1 MKFTMVHVRNLL
13 KNLGKAIFDLCSL
26 QAPDHT
32 GAERR
37 GMEYGFTIKGTLPG
51 LNEYLKAERSF
62 RNHHSNGNDM
72 KQQYQIIIANAVR
85 RDLKNLHINKPV
97 MIKYD
102 FYEPNRKR
110 DLDNIAGVAHKF
122 IQDALVKCRVLDN
135 DGWNNIRLLRKEKG
149 LTQKQMGE
157 QLNIPFR
164 TIMNWERGVREPSSQ
179 NMVALEKFFN
189 VSGSFLR
196 GETDIREPMIWDDL
210 DVLNS
215 INNEFPQML
224 KRVLNIFEQEDED
237 NQHAIFTIISELQSI
252 LMSNKKEEKKKV
264 LYMAMLNLKTINDTL
279 KVNKTHD

>member
-1 MKFTMVHVRNLL
+1 MKL
-13 KNLGKAIFDLCSL
+13 AD
-26 QAPDHT
+26 
-32 GAERR
+32 
-37 GMEYGFTIKGTLPG
+37 
-51 LNEYLKAERSF
+51 
-62 RNHHSNGNDM
+62 
-72 KQQYQIIIANAVR
+72 
-85 RDLKNLHINKPV
+85 
-97 MIKYD
+97 
-102 FYEPNRKR
+102 
-110 DLDNIAGVAHKF
+110 
-122 IQDALVKCRVLDN
+122 
-135 DGWNNIRLLRKEKG
+135 NIRLLRKEKG

-157 QLNIPFR
+157 LLNIPFR

-252 LMSNKKEEKKKV
+252 LMSNKKKRKRKFFTWQC
-264 LYMAMLNLKTINDTL
+264 LI
-279 KVNKTHD
+279 

>member
-1 MKFTMVHVRNLL
+1 MK
-13 KNLGKAIFDLCSL
+13 
-26 QAPDHT
+26 
-32 GAERR
+32 
-37 GMEYGFTIKGTLPG
+37 
-51 LNEYLKAERSF
+51 
-62 RNHHSNGNDM
+62 
-72 KQQYQIIIANAVR
+72 IA
-85 RDLKNLHINKPV
+85 
-97 MIKYD
+97 
-102 FYEPNRKR
+102 
-110 DLDNIAGVAHKF
+110 DNIKH
-122 IQDALVKCRVLDN
+122 
-135 DGWNNIRLLRKEKG
+135 LRKEKG

-179 NMVALEKFFN
+179 NMVALENYFN

-196 GETDIREPMIWDDL
+196 GETDVRDPMIWDDL

-237 NQHAIFTIISELQSI
+237 NQHAIFTIVSELQSI
-252 LMSNKKEEKKKV
+252 LMSDKKEEKKKV

>member
-1 MKFTMVHVRNLL
+1 MK
-13 KNLGKAIFDLCSL
+13 
-26 QAPDHT
+26 
-32 GAERR
+32 
-37 GMEYGFTIKGTLPG
+37 
-51 LNEYLKAERSF
+51 
-62 RNHHSNGNDM
+62 
-72 KQQYQIIIANAVR
+72 IA
-85 RDLKNLHINKPV
+85 D
-97 MIKYD
+97 
-102 FYEPNRKR
+102 
-110 DLDNIAGVAHKF
+110 
-122 IQDALVKCRVLDN
+122 
-135 DGWNNIRLLRKEKG
+135 NIRLLRKEKG

>member
-1 MKFTMVHVRNLL
+1 MK
-13 KNLGKAIFDLCSL
+13 
-26 QAPDHT
+26 
-32 GAERR
+32 
-37 GMEYGFTIKGTLPG
+37 
-51 LNEYLKAERSF
+51 
-62 RNHHSNGNDM
+62 
-72 KQQYQIIIANAVR
+72 IA
-85 RDLKNLHINKPV
+85 D
-97 MIKYD
+97 
-102 FYEPNRKR
+102 
-110 DLDNIAGVAHKF
+110 
-122 IQDALVKCRVLDN
+122 
-135 DGWNNIRLLRKEKG
+135 NIRLLRKEKG

-179 NMVALEKFFN
+179 NMVALENFFN

-196 GETDIREPMIWDDL
+196 GETDVRDPMIWDDL

-237 NQHAIFTIISELQSI
+237 NQHAIFTIVSELQSI
-252 LMSNKKEEKKKV
+252 LMSDKKEEKKKV

>member
-1 MKFTMVHVRNLL
+1 MIKLFASDLDGTLL
-13 KNLGKAIFDLCSL
+13 ARSHQFDELIKVTVEKIVVFFLSKWLHNC
-26 QAPDHT
+26 
-32 GAERR
+32 
-37 GMEYGFTIKGTLPG
+37 YTIK
-51 LNEYLKAERSF
+51 EVIS
-62 RNHHSNGNDM
+62 
-72 KQQYQIIIANAVR
+72 
-85 RDLKNLHINKPV
+85 
-97 MIKYD
+97 
-102 FYEPNRKR
+102 
-110 DLDNIAGVAHKF
+110 
-122 IQDALVKCRVLDN
+122 VKLAD
-135 DGWNNIRLLRKEKG
+135 NIRLLRKEKG

>member
-1 MKFTMVHVRNLL
+1 MYPYGYLSHIIRYPHGQVKTFFYLL
-13 KNLGKAIFDLCSL
+13 DVFFLSKWLHNC
-26 QAPDHT
+26 
-32 GAERR
+32 
-37 GMEYGFTIKGTLPG
+37 YTIK
-51 LNEYLKAERSF
+51 EVIS
-62 RNHHSNGNDM
+62 
-72 KQQYQIIIANAVR
+72 
-85 RDLKNLHINKPV
+85 
-97 MIKYD
+97 
-102 FYEPNRKR
+102 
-110 DLDNIAGVAHKF
+110 
-122 IQDALVKCRVLDN
+122 VKLAD
-135 DGWNNIRLLRKEKG
+135 NIRLLRKEKG

>member
-1 MKFTMVHVRNLL
+1 MK
-13 KNLGKAIFDLCSL
+13 
-26 QAPDHT
+26 
-32 GAERR
+32 
-37 GMEYGFTIKGTLPG
+37 
-51 LNEYLKAERSF
+51 
-62 RNHHSNGNDM
+62 
-72 KQQYQIIIANAVR
+72 IADN
-85 RDLKNLHINKPV
+85 
-97 MIKYD
+97 IKY
-102 FYEPNRKR
+102 
-110 DLDNIAGVAHKF
+110 
-122 IQDALVKCRVLDN
+122 
-135 DGWNNIRLLRKEKG
+135 LRKEKG

-179 NMVALEKFFN
+179 NMVALENYFN

-196 GETDIREPMIWDDL
+196 GETDVRDPMIWDDL

-237 NQHAIFTIISELQSI
+237 NQHAIFTIVSELQSI
-252 LMSNKKEEKKKV
+252 LMSDKKEEKKKV